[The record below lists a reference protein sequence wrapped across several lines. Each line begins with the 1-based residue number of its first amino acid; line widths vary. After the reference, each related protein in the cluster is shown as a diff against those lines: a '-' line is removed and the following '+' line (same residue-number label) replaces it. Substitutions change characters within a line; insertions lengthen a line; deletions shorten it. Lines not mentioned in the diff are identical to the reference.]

1 MKNLLI
7 FSAVVLFMLTIF
19 SWFGSD
25 PQRHEGSSDA
35 NEQAL
40 RAAGY
45 YDDAETADT
54 PDAEAPSPTAPFQ
67 RRAGETRQIPQSA
80 TLPPNV
86 HREICALRQTQ
97 GESDLVRLFGT
108 PDRRQELT
116 DPITTMLTWHADE
129 YSVWATLGERGTLKL
144 AVAGSNMKSIKGDT
158 RQPPVDLSA
167 LSEGQSSLTDVENLL
182 GPGVLT
188 KVSWDSGLDIPRQ
201 DAARR
206 GLQERDTRDHC
217 DALYTWLVPGRA
229 RPLTV
234 AFDES
239 DTITANAIAMF
250 N

>member
-1 MKNLLI
+1 MKNMLI

-25 PQRHEGSSDA
+25 PKPHGGSSDP

-45 YDDAETADT
+45 YDEAGTTDT
-54 PDAEAPSPTAPFQ
+54 QHAEAQLPTAPFQ
-67 RRAGETRQIPQSA
+67 RRAGETRGIPQSVA
-80 TLPPNV
+80 LPARV
-86 HREICALRQTQ
+86 HREICALRQTD
-97 GESDLVRLFGT
+97 GEAELVRLFGT
-108 PDRRQELT
+108 PDRRQELS
-116 DPITTMLTWHADE
+116 DPITTMLTWNADD
-129 YSVWATLGERGTLKL
+129 YSVWATLGERGMLKL
-144 AVAGSNMKSIKGDT
+144 AVAGSNMKTIKGDT

-167 LSEGQSSLTDVENLL
+167 LSAGQSRLADVEHLL
-182 GPGVLT
+182 GPGMLT
-188 KVSWDSGLDIPRQ
+188 KVSWDRGLDIPPQ
-201 DAARR
+201 DAAKR

-234 AFDES
+234 AFDER